1 VTLAGVVGTMP
12 TNQTRN
18 RDAMTDQGER
28 RQQDGRAAGCEI
40 FLTSY
45 MLGAPD
51 GKNLGAPG
59 YSHEFVARLFRPL
72 LERFGTVREVRH
84 AGHDLQPAIDECVG
98 RGVRAIHFSVLPFQ
112 DVCIARDAANVVMPA
127 WEFPDVPD
135 HGFDGNPQ
143 NDWPAT
149 ADRCDLVIVSGPFTE
164 RALVRGGTT
173 TPIRTVPVPTPD
185 AYFAVPPWRAG
196 ETHRIGCPAY
206 VFDEGREPDE
216 PARGGGGGRRRLKEC
231 EKVLRTALRGL
242 VGVRRYERLSAWI
255 KSRRH
260 TEWRSARK
268 PDLAHL
274 PYPKTDSLELSGVVY
289 TSIFNPDDGRKNWQD
304 LLSGWLAALADR
316 PDATLVVKLIVKRE
330 KSVRKV
336 IDHYVGRG
344 IRHRCRVVFI
354 CEFLSDEQMLTLCR
368 ATTFYAQATRAEG
381 NCLPLMNY
389 LAAGRPGVSPDHS
402 SMSDYFGPE
411 SGFVVESH
419 PEPSAWPHDRRLR
432 QRTTWGRIVWTS
444 LRDRIAE
451 SYRLATAAPER
462 YEAMA
467 GRCRDAMRAWA
478 GSAAVARRLEAALA
492 EIGATPAAAA
502 GPPETMRVP
511 QARPHGGRAAA

>member
-1 VTLAGVVGTMP
+1 MKAQRENDHAGS
-12 TNQTRN
+12 
-18 RDAMTDQGER
+18 
-28 RQQDGRAAGCEI
+28 AAGPCEF

-51 GKNLGAPG
+51 GRNLGAPG

-72 LERFGTVREVRH
+72 LERLGTVREIRN
-84 AGHDLQPAIDECVG
+84 AARDLQPAIDECVG
-98 RGVRAIHFSVLPFQ
+98 RGARPVHFSVLPFQ
-112 DVCIARDAANVVMPA
+112 DMPLARGAANVVMPA

-173 TPIRTVPVPTPD
+173 TPIRIVPVPTPD
-185 AYFAVPPWRAG
+185 AYFAIPPWRAG
-196 ETHRIGCPAY
+196 ETHPIGCPAY

-216 PARGGGGGRRRLKEC
+216 PPRGASRGRSRLKAC
-231 EKVLRTALRGL
+231 EKLVRSAVRGL
-242 VGVRRYERLSAWI
+242 IGTQRYERLSTWVKA
-255 KSRRH
+255 RRH
-260 TEWRSARK
+260 TEWRSGRR
-268 PDLAHL
+268 PTLDHL

-304 LLSGWLAALADR
+304 LLTGWLAALADR
-316 PDATLVVKLIVKRE
+316 PDATLVVKLIVKRD

-336 IDHYVGRG
+336 IEHYRNRG
-344 IRHRCRVVFI
+344 IRHRCRLVFI
-354 CEFLSDEQMLTLCR
+354 CEFLAEEQMLALCR

-444 LRDRIAE
+444 LRDRIEE
-451 SYRLATAAPER
+451 SYRVATVAPER
-462 YEAMA
+462 YAVLSA
-467 GRCRDAMRAWA
+467 RCRAGMRAWA
-478 GSAAVARRLEAALA
+478 GYEAVAARLEAALG
-492 EIGATPAAAA
+492 ELLGRPADADEGPRETIAMPSARRHERRTAA
-502 GPPETMRVP
+502 
-511 QARPHGGRAAA
+511 